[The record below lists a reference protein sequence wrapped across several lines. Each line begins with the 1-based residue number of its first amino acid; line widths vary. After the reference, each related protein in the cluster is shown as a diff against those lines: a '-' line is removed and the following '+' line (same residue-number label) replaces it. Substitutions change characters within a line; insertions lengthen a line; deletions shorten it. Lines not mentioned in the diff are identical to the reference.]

1 MTILCH
7 PAGLS
12 ACFATFAGMKHR
24 ENLSWDRGRLWL
36 LAVSVAFLVA
46 CPAGGRIYRFVY
58 CSDLHYGLTREF
70 RGRSGVSASE
80 VSRAMLAAFSQLPS
94 TPLPDDGGVGAG
106 TLAGKPDFVVC
117 TGDIGNRMEKG
128 VQPAAQSWAQ
138 FCRDWNGAL
147 DVPLY
152 LVPGNHDLSNAIG
165 YTKPLTPPRDATAAA
180 GIFNRAM
187 RPAEAVGAADFDYAR
202 DRVHYVVPLDGV
214 RLVMMGMWPDTLA
227 RGWFEREVASRDS
240 VTPVLLFTHDPPA
253 AEAKHFTNPRPP
265 HDVNARDGFQNLLA
279 DTCSVSNPDEE
290 PRANWARL
298 AAFVARHRC
307 VKAYFHGDK
316 NYNEFYNWHGPDG
329 RIDLP
334 TFRVDSPM
342 KGEATSADE
351 RRLSFIH
358 VVLDTDARRL
368 TVRECLWNRIA
379 APGPLGWGDVAT
391 LHY

>member
-1 MTILCH
+1 
-7 PAGLS
+7 
-12 ACFATFAGMKHR
+12 MKHR
-24 ENLSWDRGRLWL
+24 ENLSWGRERLWL

-187 RPAEAVGAADFDYAR
+187 RPAEAVGAADFDYAH

-240 VTPVLLFTHDPPA
+240 ATPVLLFTHDPPA

-316 NYNEFYNWHGPDG
+316 NYNEFYEWHGPDG
-329 RIDLP
+329 SIDLP
-334 TFRVDSPM
+334 VFRVDSPM
-342 KGEATSADE
+342 KGEETSADE